1 MIQLR
6 FIEGT
11 GPISRAIEFWTWSS
25 WSHVD
30 VMTPDGWL
38 GARFVG
44 GVQVRPWDYVTT
56 YGKSEIRGISLDP
69 DVEARIMSYLYDQ
82 VGKPYDFGA
91 IAGMMVRRDW
101 KNESKWFCSELVI
114 ASFAV
119 NGVDLLNTSTMNR
132 ISPRDLYMT
141 PLLTLQPAVNLSS
154 LPRCI

>member
-1 MIQLR
+1 MVIGMYFLMIKLR

-38 GARFVG
+38 GARLIG
-44 GVQVRPWDYVTT
+44 GVQVRPWDYVTS
-56 YGKSEIRGISLDP
+56 YGKAEIWGISLDAET
-69 DVEARIMSYLYDQ
+69 EARIMTYLYAQ

-91 IAGMMVRRDW
+91 IAGMLVRRDW
-101 KNESKWFCSELVI
+101 KNDSKWFCSELVI
-114 ASFAV
+114 ASFAAC
-119 NGVDLLNTSTMNR
+119 GVYLLNTSMMNR

-141 PLLTLQPAVNLSS
+141 PMLTLQHSV
-154 LPRCI
+154 